1 MAYSPT
7 ERLIRLFLS
16 AESLRTMFRCLNQKL
31 LFSCLR
37 GWFDSLVAVQGD
49 LPVMTAKL
57 RHWFLLRA
65 NPYVSTIQFYGT
77 EHNIQPALS

>member
-1 MAYSPT
+1 MTYSPT

-16 AESLRTMFRCLNQKL
+16 PQSVGTMFRCVNQKL

-49 LPVMTAKL
+49 LPVMTAKFTAL
-57 RHWFLLRA
+57 FFLLRA
-65 NPYVSTIQFYGT
+65 NPYVRTIQFYGSK
-77 EHNIQPALS
+77 HKI